1 MATLA
6 ITAEREHYLN
16 KEYGIRSWL
25 LTTDHKR
32 IALLYLIS
40 ITFFFFVG
48 GFFAL
53 LIRLELLTPAGDLVQ
68 GDTYNKLFSLHGQV
82 MIFFFLIP
90 SIPAVLGNFL
100 VPLMI
105 GAKDLAFPRINLLS
119 WYLYMIAGVIYV
131 HCIVTGGVDTG
142 WTFYTPFSTAF
153 SNTRVIEAGI
163 AIFIAGFS
171 SILTGLNFVVTI
183 HRMRAP
189 GMTWSRLPLFIWAHY
204 ATSIIQLLGTPVLA
218 ITLLLV
224 VFERAFNLGI
234 FDPTR
239 GGDPLLFQH
248 LFWFYSHPAVYIMI
262 LPAMAVESEV
272 VACFARKR
280 IFGYNFV
287 AMSSIAIA
295 VFGFLVWAHHM
306 FVAGI
311 SLYAA
316 LIFSI
321 LSYLV
326 AVPSAIKVFN
336 WTATMYKSS
345 ISFTT
350 PMLYAFGFI
359 GLFTMGGLT
368 GLFLAALG
376 IDVHVHDTYFI
387 IAHFHY
393 IMVGGAVMGY
403 LGGLHFWWPKIS
415 GRMYPEGW
423 GRLAALLVFVGF
435 NLTFFPQFILGY
447 MGMPRRYWQYP
458 PEFQVLNVL
467 STAGSTILAVG
478 YVLPMVY
485 FLWSMRYGK
494 IAEDNPWGA
503 AGLEWKTSSPPPT
516 FNFDEAPEVTWE
528 AYNYEEIAAPGRA
541 TRPGTAAPFWRHG
554 AAAGRCLS
562 RHVAVPGDRN
572 HVLRR
577 HVLRLPDLSL
587 LVLQRI
593 CRGQPQPGHL
603 AGHRQHSRP
612 HLQQLDGSA
621 WRARGA
627 DGKAQITGH
636 SVAADHRVRA
646 CVSRNQGRRVV

>member
-1 MATLA
+1 MSTATLEPRVHA
-6 ITAEREHYLN
+6 QRNYLN
-16 KEYGIRSWL
+16 ADYGWKSWL
-25 LTTDHKR
+25 FTLDHKR
-32 IALLYLIS
+32 IALLYMVS
-40 ITFFFFVG
+40 VTFFFIIG
-48 GFFAL
+48 GSFAVL
-53 LIRLELLTPAGDLVQ
+53 MRIHLVEPQGALVQ
-68 GDTYNKLFSLHGQV
+68 PETYNKLFTLHGVV

-100 VPLMI
+100 VPLMV

-119 WYLYMIAGVIYV
+119 WYLYIIAGTIYII
-131 HCIVTGGVDTG
+131 CIVTGGVDTG

-153 SNTRVIEAGI
+153 SNTKVIEAGI
-163 AIFIAGFS
+163 SIFIAGFS

-359 GLFTMGGLT
+359 GLFTMGALT

-415 GRMYPEGW
+415 GR
-423 GRLAALLVFVGF
+423 
-435 NLTFFPQFILGY
+435 
-447 MGMPRRYWQYP
+447 
-458 PEFQVLNVL
+458 
-467 STAGSTILAVG
+467 
-478 YVLPMVY
+478 
-485 FLWSMRYGK
+485 
-494 IAEDNPWGA
+494 
-503 AGLEWKTSSPPPT
+503 
-516 FNFDEAPEVTWE
+516 
-528 AYNYEEIAAPGRA
+528 
-541 TRPGTAAPFWRHG
+541 
-554 AAAGRCLS
+554 
-562 RHVAVPGDRN
+562 
-572 HVLRR
+572 
-577 HVLRLPDLSL
+577 
-587 LVLQRI
+587 
-593 CRGQPQPGHL
+593 
-603 AGHRQHSRP
+603 
-612 HLQQLDGSA
+612 
-621 WRARGA
+621 
-627 DGKAQITGH
+627 
-636 SVAADHRVRA
+636 
-646 CVSRNQGRRVV
+646 